1 MGVWHVTLILIL
13 LAGSPLQE
21 ATLNGGD
28 EGPQSSWLGEVF
40 GVGRE
45 GVCMGDCLEGP
56 WGLTLAF
63 LPVQSPGKNT
73 WNVLNS
79 NNIPNV
85 TADIVASNQPEN
97 VHPATVFYINVDKCD
112 EEKQNRN
119 SHSEETKKTTTQ
131 RPALGIQV
139 LAGLV
144 VALAQLASG
153 CATTYAGATIPRLT
167 DKNSTDL
174 YLDEYNVSLFASLV
188 NVGSLVGSISC
199 GFLMVE
205 LGPRVA
211 TLVTLPAWLCAW
223 IMIYFVNSVKL
234 LHFAI
239 FLLGTTKGV
248 LENTPYTYMAEI
260 AYMKYR
266 GALSG
271 VVDVCR
277 ALGMMFMYGIGAL
290 SLTWR
295 QLALVVG
302 ISTSVPTFIGL
313 LFLHDSPRWLANRG
327 RFEETAKSLQFFRG
341 SHYNIDEEYK
351 DICDHVRERSIGSSI
366 MHQLVYLKD
375 VSILK
380 RVGLLSAMVFLIQ
393 WGGNI
398 VILSYTTVIFDEADS
413 CDNNNVCS
421 ISVGAGRTLGALF
434 FMLLVD
440 YLGRRVAFIG
450 PTLCSALCTLSL
462 GVFFYVKNMVEN
474 GEELVSYVSWL
485 PLVAVVIFS
494 FNMAWVLAVF
504 SILSGEIL
512 PGTFRQMGRAITGSA
527 NALSKTGAAQSFPNM
542 KNTFGY
548 HTVFW
553 FCAFC
558 GTASA
563 VIPLLILETSGKS
576 LEEIDRHYTRKQN
589 KK

>member
-1 MGVWHVTLILIL
+1 M
-13 LAGSPLQE
+13 
-21 ATLNGGD
+21 
-28 EGPQSSWLGEVF
+28 
-40 GVGRE
+40 
-45 GVCMGDCLEGP
+45 
-56 WGLTLAF
+56 
-63 LPVQSPGKNT
+63 
-73 WNVLNS
+73 
-79 NNIPNV
+79 
-85 TADIVASNQPEN
+85 
-97 VHPATVFYINVDKCD
+97 
-112 EEKQNRN
+112 
-119 SHSEETKKTTTQ
+119 
-131 RPALGIQV
+131 
-139 LAGLV
+139 
-144 VALAQLASG
+144 
-153 CATTYAGATIPRLT
+153 
-167 DKNSTDL
+167 
-174 YLDEYNVSLFASLV
+174 ASLV

-211 TLVTLPAWLCAW
+211 TLVTLPAWFCAW
-223 IMIYFVNSVKL
+223 VMIYFVNSVKL
-234 LHFAI
+234 LHFTI
-239 FLLGTTKGV
+239 FLLGTTNGV
-248 LENTPYTYMAEI
+248 LENTPYTYMPEI
-260 AYMKYR
+260 AHMHYR

-302 ISTSVPTFIGL
+302 IFTSAPTFIGL

-327 RFEETAKSLQFFRG
+327 RFEEMAKSLQFFRG

-351 DICDHVRERSIGSSI
+351 DICDHVREQSIGSSI

-398 VILSYTTVIFDEADS
+398 VILSYATVIFDEADS
-413 CDNNNVCS
+413 CDNNSVCS

-434 FMLLVD
+434 FTILID
-440 YLGRRVAFIG
+440 YVGRRVAFIG
-450 PTLCSALCTLSL
+450 PILCCMFSTLAL
-462 GVFFYVKNMVEN
+462 GVFFYIKNMVEN
-474 GEELVSYVSWL
+474 GEELVSHVSWL

-494 FNMAWVLAVF
+494 FNISWVLAVF
-504 SILSGEIL
+504 SILTGEIL
-512 PGTFRQMGRAITGSA
+512 PGTFRQMGRAITGSV
-527 NALSKTGAAQSFPNM
+527 NAMARTGAAQSFPNL

-553 FCAFC
+553 FCTFC

-563 VIPLLILETSGKS
+563 VIPFLIPETSGKS